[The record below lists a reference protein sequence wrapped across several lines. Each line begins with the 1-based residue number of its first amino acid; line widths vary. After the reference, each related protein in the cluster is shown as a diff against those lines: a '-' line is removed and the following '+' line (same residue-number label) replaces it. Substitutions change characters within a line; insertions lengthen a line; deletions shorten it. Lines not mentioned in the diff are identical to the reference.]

1 MSIAKRIGGMFAR
14 KLKISNWPEG
24 VPELTVEE
32 IHQSRARCLEMQL
45 KHPIF
50 AKLADELATMFDGA
64 GAVNYLEYTVCSDK
78 YGPMTVLIQKR
89 DGETP
94 AIQNERLRKR
104 IAELEAELKSKGCPN
119 ANR

>member
-1 MSIAKRIGGMFAR
+1 MSIAKRMWGMFVH
-14 KLKISNWPEG
+14 KPKMPNWPEG

-32 IHQSRARCLEMQL
+32 IHQSRERGLEMQL

-50 AKLADELATMFDGA
+50 AKLADELAKMFDET
-64 GAVNYLEYTVCSDK
+64 GAVNYLEYTVRSDK

-94 AIQNERLRKR
+94 AIQNDRLRKR
-104 IAELEAELKSKGCPN
+104 IAELEAELKDKGYPN
-119 ANR
+119 ED